1 MSVHFAVVIWTWN
14 GRWSVTHNGCIDNRR
29 SETLRQVDQWKG
41 KKGHP
46 RSTNVSQYPILT
58 HNGPV
63 QLAWMHYVCQAAIA
77 PLAQN
82 DNNCSTTTFRR

>member
-1 MSVHFAVVIWTWN
+1 MRYIFDAARISFQNDVCAFC
-14 GRWSVTHNGCIDNRR
+14 GGDLDMERQMVTHNGCIVNRR

-46 RSTNVSQYPILT
+46 RSTTVSQSLILT

-63 QLAWMHYVCQAAIA
+63 QLA
-77 PLAQN
+77 
-82 DNNCSTTTFRR
+82 